1 MPRNIKKVVIVGG
14 GITGLSTA
22 FFLQEKG
29 KETGC
34 TIDITLIE
42 GESRLGGMIHT
53 ERVDDFILE
62 GGPDSFIT
70 QKPGAV
76 DLCRR
81 LGLMD
86 DLVHTREVEKSVY
99 ILSSGKLRPLPEG
112 FNLMVPGRLTP
123 FLFSPLV
130 SPIGK
135 VRMGLDLVIPKKNS
149 PEDESIAS
157 FVRRRLGDEALQK
170 FAEPILA
177 GIFAG
182 DVEKLSLYAT
192 FPQFASLEKSSR
204 SLILGMWTRRMAAAK
219 KGGTKPELTL
229 FVTLREGL
237 SSLVSS
243 IRKKLDEVK
252 FVSDTRV
259 SGIDPQNSGYAVFTE
274 NEKHLADAVAV
285 TTKTDTAARWI
296 EGWDPSLSALLKEI
310 EYVSTATVSLGF
322 RREDVHH
329 SLNGFG
335 FVVPRRE
342 GKKIIASTWSSTKFP
357 GRAPEGHVL
366 VRAFL
371 GGAHHEDLV
380 GRDEDELIGLVRKE
394 LQPILGIQAEP
405 VVAKTFR
412 WIKSRPQ
419 YNLGHLDRI
428 AMIEKEAKKHPGFFL
443 AGAAYRG
450 VGLPDCIRQGMETAE
465 KIIRMGQTQAG
476 PS

>member
-1 MPRNIKKVVIVGG
+1 MPQDRKKVIIIGG

-22 FFLQEKG
+22 YFLQEKS

-34 TIDITLIE
+34 ALDITLIE
-42 GESRLGGMIHT
+42 SEKRFGGMIHT

-70 QKPGAV
+70 QKPGAL

-81 LGLMD
+81 VGMSD
-86 DLVHTREVEKSVY
+86 QLVQTSEVQKSVY
-99 ILSSGKLRPLPEG
+99 ILSDGKLLPLPEG
-112 FNLMVPGRLTP
+112 FNLMIPGRLTP

-135 VRMGLDLVIPKKNS
+135 VRMGLDLLIPRKDS

-157 FVRRRLGDEALQK
+157 FVRRRLGEEALQK

-182 DVEKLSLYAT
+182 DAEKLSLYAT
-192 FPQFASLEKSSR
+192 FPQFASLEKSSG
-204 SLILGMWTRRMAAAK
+204 SLILGMWTRRRAAAK
-219 KGGTKPELTL
+219 KGKPKSNLTL

-237 SSLVSS
+237 SSLVMS
-243 IRKKLDEVK
+243 IRGKLDGVK
-252 FVSDTRV
+252 LISDEKV
-259 SGIDPQNSGYAVFTE
+259 CGIIPQNGPQQEGYMVSTHA
-274 NEKHLADAVAV
+274 EKYTADAVVV
-285 TTKTDTAARWI
+285 TTKTDTAADWI
-296 EGWDPSLSALLKEI
+296 KGWDPSLSALLREI

-329 SLNGFG
+329 PLNGFG

-342 GKKIIASTWSSTKFP
+342 GRQIMAGTWSSTKFP
-357 GRAPEGHVL
+357 GRAPVGHVL
-366 VRAFL
+366 IRAFL
-371 GGAHHEDLV
+371 GGAHHEDLID
-380 GRDEDELIGLVRKE
+380 RDESDLIMLVRKE

-405 VVAKTFR
+405 VVSKAFR
-412 WIKSRPQ
+412 WMKGRPQ
-419 YNLGHLDRI
+419 YNLGHLDRV
-428 AMIEKEAKKHPGFFL
+428 AKIEKETKKHPGLFL

-465 KIIRMGQTQAG
+465 KILRQGR
-476 PS
+476 P